1 MRVDLSPAHVGSR
14 VVARRALRSG
24 GWSDVL
30 GELVEWRDGD
40 VLVIRTKRGELVEV
54 ALATVV
60 AGKPVPPRVPTAA
73 EILSVEAA
81 AAPGWPGLEQDRLGG
96 WLLRAGGG
104 FTGRANSV
112 LPLGDPG
119 LDLPD
124 ALAAVAA
131 WYAERGLP
139 PRFQIPLR
147 ARSVLDR
154 ELEAA
159 GFVVDTP
166 SHVLVAELGD
176 VLRPGAGSGGPAT
189 ASRESGG
196 TAVDSAEPAEGP
208 PRLTIAP
215 SADEAWLA
223 AYNYRGGSLPAVG
236 RAVLAACGGE
246 LRFASIR
253 DADGVVAIGRGAVA
267 EGWLG
272 LTAVEVA
279 PRARRRGHAASL
291 CRALAAWAYELG
303 ARRAYLQVADTN
315 TAALELYSRLGF
327 RRHHRYHYRKV
338 AG

>member
-1 MRVDLSPAHVGSR
+1 MPVDLSPAHVGSR

-30 GELVEWRDGD
+30 GDLVEWREGD
-40 VLVIRTKRGELVEV
+40 VLVIRTRRGELVEV

-73 EILSVEAA
+73 EILAVEAA
-81 AAPGWPGLEQDRLGG
+81 AAPGWPGLEQHRIGG

-119 LDLPD
+119 LDGPD
-124 ALAAVAA
+124 ALAAVTA
-131 WYAERGLP
+131 WYADRGLP

-159 GFVVDTP
+159 GFVVDSP
-166 SHVLVAELGD
+166 SHVLVAELTAAGIGPGVAPD
-176 VLRPGAGSGGPAT
+176 VREPAAGQPAT
-189 ASRESGG
+189 
-196 TAVDSAEPAEGP
+196 
-208 PRLTIAP
+208 TIATT
-215 SADEAWLA
+215 ADEAWLA

-246 LRFASIR
+246 LGFASVR

-267 EGWLG
+267 DGWLG

-279 PRARRRGHAASL
+279 PRARRQGHARSL
-291 CRALAAWAYELG
+291 CRALAAWAYERG

-315 TAALELYSRLGF
+315 TAAQALYTRLGF

-338 AG
+338 PG